1 MIRMTKLE
9 SGRHHYGQVMVAT
22 RLKREC
28 RVDVSEQEAINGST
42 MAEKRK
48 KKHARR
54 VGFGLGFG

>member
-1 MIRMTKLE
+1 
-9 SGRHHYGQVMVAT
+9 MVVT